1 MNDKDKPRSKF
12 RAITAIVVPVMT
24 PVRKQIKVTTKP
36 FSWENFLC
44 DDLCLFFYQ
53 DIKETVRTVTA
64 YFDIICSLSVYVI
77 GKI

>member
-1 MNDKDKPRSKF
+1 MNDKDKLRPTF
-12 RAITAIVVPVMT
+12 RVLTAIVVPVMT
-24 PVRKQIKVTTKP
+24 PMRKQIKVTTKT

-44 DDLCLFFYQ
+44 DGFCLFFYQ

-77 GKI
+77 DKV